1 MSIDTATKLDIAWR
15 ALAGR
20 LRRLSVLL
28 VEDALGALGVLRRWL
43 VGTSSEPP
51 APPNPPIS
59 PPTGPTPAGIP
70 LAWDVATSILN
81 LELTVID
88 QLDTKAGVV
97 IGALVVAG
105 GLLLNSTQGGA
116 AHVAVGIPLIV
127 SLVLST
133 LSFLVRKYEDA
144 PDPAR
149 FASAANY
156 EPNYMKEAFL
166 GNVLEAVAV
175 NRERGARKGLYLN
188 YAVGIAAVTAV
199 GAVVVKMIGVV

>member
-1 MSIDTATKLDIAWR
+1 MRIDPAAELEIAWR
-15 ALAGR
+15 AIVGR
-20 LRRLSVLL
+20 LRHLSVMV
-28 VEDALGALGVLRRWL
+28 VEDALGALGALRRWL
-43 VGTSSEPP
+43 VGTSPEPP
-51 APPNPPIS
+51 ATPNPPIP

-70 LAWDVATSILN
+70 LAWDVATAILN

-127 SLVLST
+127 SLVLAT

-188 YAVGIAAVTAV
+188 YAVGIAAITAV
-199 GAVVVKMIGVV
+199 GAVVVKMSGVV

>member
-1 MSIDTATKLDIAWR
+1 LGVIVVD
-15 ALAGR
+15 
-20 LRRLSVLL
+20 
-28 VEDALGALGVLRRWL
+28 DALGALVALRRWL
-43 VGTSSEPP
+43 VGISAEPP
-51 APPNPPIS
+51 APPNPPIP

-70 LAWDVATSILN
+70 LAWDVATAILN

-97 IGALVVAG
+97 IGALVVGG

-127 SLVLST
+127 SLVLAT

-199 GAVVVKMIGVV
+199 GAVVAKMSGVV